1 MKHIL
6 QISLSTI
13 VVLLISLFKYM
24 PYSDI
29 SAAILLLVLL
39 LIDLVDYS
47 RRVSARAV
55 LIYYLSWI
63 FISLGVVYLRNSTLT
78 FWTPLVLVVTLKV
91 VALAV
96 SYLKFKRLYMTKTVL
111 GYLWFTSFVLYLI
124 ELVVNS
130 THGLGALCVKLAFVS
145 VIEHLLLV
153 LIQKK
158 PAVYISSVVHLAWTR
173 FKKDR

>member
-1 MKHIL
+1 ML
-6 QISLSTI
+6 FISLNRCI
-13 VVLLISLFKYM
+13 

-29 SAAILLLVLL
+29 TAAVLLVALL
-39 LIDLVDYS
+39 VFDLLGYS
-47 RRVSARAV
+47 RILNTKAV

-63 FISLGVVYLRNSTLT
+63 FISLGVVYVRNGTLA
-78 FWTPLVLVVTLKV
+78 FWTPLVLVLTLKAG
-91 VALAV
+91 ALAV
-96 SYLKFKRLYMTKTVL
+96 SYLKFKKLYVTKTIL

-124 ELVVNS
+124 ELVLNS

-158 PAVYISSVVHLAWTR
+158 PAVYVSSVVHLAWTR